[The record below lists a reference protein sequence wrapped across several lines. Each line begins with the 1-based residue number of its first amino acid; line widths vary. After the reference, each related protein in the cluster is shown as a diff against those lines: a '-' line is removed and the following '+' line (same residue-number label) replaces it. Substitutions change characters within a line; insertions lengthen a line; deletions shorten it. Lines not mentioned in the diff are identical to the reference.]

1 MIQLKADCLLFEIS
15 TGETVPCSVENLT
28 IECLGDAASWI
39 EPELIRNAAAA
50 VLHYFRIEQGLVQVP
65 LGDFTLALEK
75 VLRGFGF
82 EVRSDDPAPLRGS
95 SESDLQQLACRSGKG
110 CELFFFPLL
119 KEELQR
125 TLQQTPAVV
134 RFNGLRP
141 CVKQLIGARRWSARC
156 QQLSDQIVEFL
167 RSCIAAGAPSQ
178 GCCLVV
184 S

>member
-1 MIQLKADCLLFEIS
+1 MIQLNPDCLLFEIS
-15 TGETVPCSVENLT
+15 NGETIPCSVENLT
-28 IECLGDAASWI
+28 IECLGDAAAWI

-50 VLHYFRIEQGLVQVP
+50 VLHYFRVERGLIQVP
-65 LGDFTLALEK
+65 LGEFTLALEK

-82 EVRSDDPAPLRGS
+82 EVHSDDPAPPQSS
-95 SESDLQQLACRSGKG
+95 SEADLQQLACRSGKG

-125 TLQQTPAVV
+125 SLQTTPAVV

-141 CVKQLIGARRWSARC
+141 CVKQLIGARRWSTRC
-156 QQLSDQIVEFL
+156 QALSDQIVEFL
-167 RSCIAAGAPSQ
+167 RSGIAAAGQPQ